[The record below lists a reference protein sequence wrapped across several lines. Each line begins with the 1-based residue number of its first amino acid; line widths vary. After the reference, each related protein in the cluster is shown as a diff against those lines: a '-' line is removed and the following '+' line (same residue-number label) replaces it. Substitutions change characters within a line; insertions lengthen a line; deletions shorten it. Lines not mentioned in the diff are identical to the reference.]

1 MSQEKVYLL
10 HPAAVDWVSE
20 RMSIRPSPA
29 TLWMMYA
36 IRRHGGA
43 MSRSALRAFVKRC
56 KYRIKEETMSD
67 ALNRG
72 RLIGI
77 FEQREHIY
85 HLTPTGREY
94 LSRIRQYL
102 IHQRLD
108 R

>member
-29 TLWMMYA
+29 ILWVMYA

-43 MSRSALRAFVKRC
+43 MSRSALRSFVKRC

-72 RLIGI
+72 RLLGI
-77 FEQREHIY
+77 FQQVDHVY
-85 HLTPTGREY
+85 HLTPTGREF

-102 IHQRLD
+102 SHQRF

>member
-20 RMSIRPSPA
+20 RMGIRPTPV
-29 TLWMMYA
+29 TLWVMYA
-36 IRRHGGA
+36 IRRHNGA
-43 MSRSALRAFVKRC
+43 MSRSALRAFAKRC
-56 KYRIKEETMSD
+56 KYRVKETTMSD
-67 ALNRG
+67 ALQIG
-72 RLIGI
+72 RTLGV

-85 HLTPTGREY
+85 HLTPLGREY

-102 IHQRLD
+102 THQRF